1 MNTRLH
7 FCLVGGDARQLYLAD
22 LLRQDEHRV
31 TTLALSDSPAGL
43 SALSA
48 ADCILLPTIPL
59 APGGLLHAP
68 LSTQQ
73 LPIRS
78 ILNALRPEQYIFT
91 GTAPSSLLEQASSL
105 GLTIR
110 EYLRREELAIANAV
124 PTAEGAVQLAMEAL
138 PVTIH
143 GSRVLV
149 LGFGRVGQCTAARF
163 SALGAHVTAAARS
176 SAQRALARSMG
187 LTAVSLS
194 ALTALDQNW
203 DLVVNTIPAIVCRKK
218 ELLRFGTP
226 VLLELASSP
235 GGFEMDAVQALQLR
249 HIPAPGL
256 PGKVAPATAAG
267 DIQRTL
273 YAMLE
278 ELGV

>member
-7 FCLVGGDARQLYLAD
+7 FCLAGGDARQLYLAD
-22 LLRQDEHRV
+22 LLRQDGYRV
-31 TTLALSDSPAGL
+31 TTLALSDSPADL
-43 SALSA
+43 SILSE
-48 ADCILLPTIPL
+48 ADCVLLPTIPL
-59 APGGLLHAP
+59 TSNELLHAP
-68 LSTQQ
+68 LSAQQ
-73 LPIRS
+73 FPIHS

-91 GTAPSSLLEQASSL
+91 GKAPTYLLDQASSL

-143 GSRVLV
+143 SSSILI

-187 LTAVSLS
+187 LSAVSLS
-194 ALTALDQNW
+194 GLTALGQNW
-203 DLVVNTIPAIVCRKK
+203 DLVINTIPAIVCRKK
-218 ELLRFGTP
+218 ELLSFGTP

-235 GGFEMDAVQALQLR
+235 GGFEMDAVQTLQLR

-256 PGKVAPATAAG
+256 PGKVAPATAAR

-278 ELGV
+278 ELGA